1 MKDMAVKLFFLALVS
16 VILTLAWMVRRLAVE
31 NRRYRG

>member
-1 MKDMAVKLFFLALVS
+1 MKDIAVKLFFLALVS
-16 VILTLAWMVRRLAVE
+16 ATLALAWMVRRLATE